1 MTWKNEVIEMKSSHK
16 ANIEELKSRVEK
28 LEKENRSLIKELKN
42 FNTRVESPTI
52 NETIVDKEESSK
64 EGRKIADIDVDA
76 EVNLE
81 NVYNLDM
88 ANEETVLSMQ
98 DVPDVNVKEV
108 TEEVVEVIEIAKIII
123 DEVSTTDG
131 ELNATNKEP
140 VSVTHINI
148 TTAQPSKATK
158 TTIDITT
165 ASKAKR
171 IVFHDKEES
180 TTRTASSNTQVK
192 DKGKDKLVEEPK
204 ILKSRKAQIALDE
217 EVARRIEAD

>member
-1 MTWKNEVIEMKSSHK
+1 
-16 ANIEELKSRVEK
+16 
-28 LEKENRSLIKELKN
+28 
-42 FNTRVESPTI
+42 
-52 NETIVDKEESSK
+52 
-64 EGRKIADIDVDA
+64 
-76 EVNLE
+76 
-81 NVYNLDM
+81 
-88 ANEETVLSMQ
+88 
-98 DVPDVNVKEV
+98 
-108 TEEVVEVIEIAKIII
+108 
-123 DEVSTTDG
+123 VSTTDG

-217 EVARRIEAD
+217 EVQSRQSDVVRKYQALKRKPVSVAQARKNMMIYLKNMARFKMEFFKGMSHEEIRPLFEEEYNKVQTLFKEGPEMDAERIIAQRKRTRKEKVEKDQTVKK